1 MKRRL
6 IWFAILV
13 PAAFYLL
20 LFLTEGVRPYK
31 GPIPPPAGTSFGV
44 RVQYLVKVQLVD
56 VKAIVSDALPLLTT
70 LAIGIGLSNVVGVH
84 GANILKRRQE
94 WPFSVVVFASFAV
107 VFVAL
112 LWQYRIDG
120 QRRVV
125 TVAADTAWKK
135 LGDAQK
141 LGTVAERDAALAQ
154 ITPGEWTAIQDL
166 RGFEDEYRFEPRM
179 FCVNYMVN
187 PLVATVM
194 ALLGFYIT
202 YAAYRA
208 FRIRSI
214 EATAMMLSAAVVIL
228 GSDPIGGWLTH
239 GTGAV
244 AAEFDNGVI
253 NSGMQRG
260 LQLGIGVAVIA
271 ASLRMMLG
279 LERGILEV
287 RQEGA

>member
-6 IWFAILV
+6 IWFAILI
-13 PAAFYLL
+13 PATFYLL
-20 LFLTEGVRPYK
+20 LFVAEGFPK
-31 GPIPPPAGTSFGV
+31 F
-44 RVQYLVKVQLVD
+44 VKSLHLSQIESGL
-56 VKAIVSDALPLLTT
+56 SQALPIIGG
-70 LAIGIGLSNVVGVH
+70 LALGIGVINVFGVH
-84 GANILKRRQE
+84 GANVVKHREGWGL
-94 WPFSVVVFASFAV
+94 SLVVFASFV
-107 VFVAL
+107 IVFVAMF
-112 LWQYRIDG
+112 WQYGIDG
-120 QRRVV
+120 QRRAV
-125 TVAADTAWKK
+125 TAAADAAWKK

-141 LGTVAERDAALAQ
+141 LPTVTERDAALAKL
-154 ITPGEWTAIQDL
+154 TPAEWTAIQD
-166 RGFEDEYRFEPRM
+166 RRAFEDEYRFEPRI
-179 FCVNYMVN
+179 FIISYMQT

-208 FRIRSI
+208 FRIRSV
-214 EATAMMLSAAVVIL
+214 EATVMMISAAVVIL

-239 GTGAV
+239 GTGAL
-244 AAEFDNGVI
+244 AAEFDNGVL

>member
-20 LFLTEGVRPYK
+20 LFLTEGVPAYQ
-31 GPIPPPAGTSFGV
+31 GPQPPPPGTPFGV
-44 RVQYLVKVQLVD
+44 LLQYFVKVQLVG
-56 VKAIVSDALPLLTT
+56 VKAVVSDVLPLLTT
-70 LAIGIGLSNVVGVH
+70 LAIGIGVINVVGHH
-84 GANILKRRQE
+84 GTNLVKRRQG
-94 WPFSVVVFASFAV
+94 WPFSVVVFVSCAI
-107 VFVAL
+107 VFVL
-112 LWQYRIDG
+112 MLYQYRIDG
-120 QRRVV
+120 QRRAV
-125 TVAADTAWKK
+125 TNAAEIAWKK

-141 LGTVAERDAALAQ
+141 LPTVAERDAALAKL
-154 ITPGEWTAIQDL
+154 TPAEWTAIQNL
-166 RGFEDEYRFEPRM
+166 RAFEDRYRFEPRM

-187 PLVATVM
+187 PLVSTVM

-208 FRIRSI
+208 FRIRSV
-214 EATAMMLSAAVVIL
+214 EATVMMISAAVVIL
-228 GSDPIGGWLTH
+228 GSDPIGGWLTR
-239 GTGAV
+239 GLGGDW
-244 AAEFDNGVI
+244 AEFDNGVI

-287 RQEGA
+287 RQEGT